1 MRPIAIALTSL
12 ALLTAAQTSAVA
24 SPVLP
29 PQAAVIVS
37 ACHPADDVSARFATF
52 VGEMRSLTG
61 TARMSMRFTLL
72 EKLGTRDFLPVPLS
86 DLRPLRKSKRGV
98 STFIYTQRVTALR
111 DGGTYRMRVQFRWYD
126 ATGKATKTRT
136 VHSGACHQPAP
147 LPNLVIDSVTRSAG
161 TMPGTSNY
169 SVTVRNAGAGDAG
182 AFAIAL
188 RVDGGLADAAHMP
201 SLPAGQ
207 SATVQ
212 MNGPPCGAVARAVVD
227 PANAVK
233 ETNES
238 DNLYTLAC
246 TG

>member
-1 MRPIAIALTSL
+1 MRPFAIALTSL
-12 ALLTAAQTSAVA
+12 ALLTATQTSAVA
-24 SPVLP
+24 SSVSP
-29 PQAAVIVS
+29 PQAAVLVS

-52 VGEMRSLTG
+52 VGEMRALTG

-126 ATGKATKTRT
+126 ATGRVTKTRT
-136 VHSGACHQPAP
+136 VHSSACHQPAP
-147 LPNLVIDSVTRSAG
+147 LPNLVIDSVTKS
-161 TMPGTSNY
+161 PGSTPGSSDY
-169 SVTVRNAGAGDAG
+169 LVTVRNAGAGDAG
-182 AFAIAL
+182 AFGMAL
-188 RVDGGLADAAHMP
+188 RVDSGLATTAHMP
-201 SLPAGQ
+201 SLPDGQ
-207 SATVQ
+207 SATVH
-212 MNGPPCGAVARAVVD
+212 MSGPLCGGVARVVVD
-227 PANAVK
+227 PTGAVK